1 MSDWRSMMVHRFTL
15 QKGAVSTTA
24 DPYNPGS
31 GNRQISF
38 AAPAATTAG
47 LWGLLQRVGLKE
59 QASAGMAGTTIGTH
73 MLYMDKADAPAG
85 LVDFD
90 STPAPEVLY
99 RVVSVARDNGE
110 AIDAGPFDVERVT
123 DLAGWGDVLQ
133 LELKRVN

>member
-1 MSDWRSMMVHRFTL
+1 MSEWRSMMVHRFTL
-15 QKGAVSTTA
+15 QKGAVSTAA
-24 DPYNPGS
+24 DPLHPGS

-38 AAPAATTAG
+38 DTPAAQHAG
-47 LWGLLQRVGLKE
+47 LWGLLLGLSLE
-59 QASAGMAGTTIGTH
+59 ERASAGMAGTTIATH

-85 LVDFD
+85 LVAFD

-99 RVVSVARDNGE
+99 RVVSVTRENGE
-110 AIDAGPFDVERVT
+110 AIDAGPFDVQRIT

>member
-15 QKGAVSTTA
+15 QKGAISTTA
-24 DPYNPGS
+24 DPLHPGS
-31 GNRQISF
+31 GNLQVSF
-38 AAPAATTAG
+38 TTPAAQYPG
-47 LWGLLQRVGLKE
+47 LWGLLQRLNLE
-59 QASAGMAGTTIGTH
+59 ERASQGMAGTTVSTH

-99 RVVSVARDNGE
+99 RVTAVARDNGE
-110 AIDAGPFDVERVT
+110 SLDAGPFDIQRIT

-133 LELKRVN
+133 LEVKRVN